1 MGQERATVPSSEEA
15 GRNFLSRGK
24 SKKNNAMARFEAM
37 AFAFVRNVPDGAG
50 LNPFTIQAA

>member
-1 MGQERATVPSSEEA
+1 M
-15 GRNFLSRGK
+15 SRGK